1 MSSRRIVIREGGG
14 ILAVDAIPPAAD
26 LLAAAT
32 DGDLRAVAGFVSAGR
47 RAERLAWRALLREAA
62 GIEPDVD
69 YTAAGAPVLTSLP
82 DFNISVSHC
91 RDMVAVAVARGRCG
105 VDIER
110 LDRNFARVA
119 PRYLSAAERALS
131 DDARLPAAVWCAKES
146 LFKMQGREGVDLLRD
161 VTVTSVDFAC
171 GTVCGRVSGNP
182 EVTMRLF
189 QPDDEHIVVFRL

>member
-14 ILAVDAIPPAAD
+14 MLAVDAIAPEAD

-32 DGDLRAVAGFVSAGR
+32 AGDMRAVAGFASAGR
-47 RAERLAWRALLREAA
+47 PAERLAWRALLRATA
-62 GIEPDVD
+62 DIEPDVE
-69 YTAAGAPVLTSLP
+69 YTADGAPVLMNLP

-91 RDMVAVAVARGRCG
+91 RDMTAVAVSRGRCG

-131 DDARLPAAVWCAKES
+131 DDARLPAAVWCAKEC
-146 LFKMQGREGVDLLRD
+146 LFKMQGRAGLDLSRD
-161 VTVTSVDFAC
+161 VTVTAVDFAC
-171 GTVCGRVSGNP
+171 GTVCGCVSGNP
-182 EVTMRLF
+182 ETAMRLF